1 MNGRSGIIETIQQK
15 VEQRIVREKFYTG
28 PLSGATERLAKALIE
43 EFKLNDENMGNS

>member
-15 VEQRIVREKFYTG
+15 VERIVREKFYTG
-28 PLSGATERLAKALIE
+28 PLSGATERLTKALIE